1 MSLRISLVVAVV
13 LLAICPRTDADDSR
27 AATQP
32 SATPDKPLAIFQRIL
47 GTWRGEAHWSNGEE
61 LRTRVKYEYGVG
73 EHVVKVSSFVVK
85 QSGEHT
91 LVYET
96 FVWHHPRDR
105 QLRFISISNGGA
117 LYEGTVTGTRDELM
131 FQWSAYLQDR
141 KADYKQSLKMKG
153 DDAYGWTVWQKSP
166 AGQWKQ
172 IIDAVLTREP
182 ATPRSAR
189 RARGECHAGERIEER
204 G

>member
-1 MSLRISLVVAVV
+1 MSLRIGLLVTLV
-13 LLAICPRTDADDSR
+13 LFVTCLRTEADDSR

-32 SATPDKPLAIFQRIL
+32 AATPQRPLAVFQRIL

-85 QSGEHT
+85 QQSHEAT

-96 FVWHHPRDR
+96 FIWHHPRDK

-117 LYEGTVTGTRDELM
+117 LYDGTVTGTRDELT

-141 KADYKQSLKMKG
+141 QTDYKQSLKMKG

-166 AGQWKQ
+166 DGEWKQ

-182 ATPRSAR
+182 AAAMSATSAR
-189 RARGECHAGERIEER
+189 
-204 G
+204 